1 MLLLAFL
8 ISIGTS
14 AFGQLVKEV
23 TLSPETNLAAALG
36 DEAAQVT
43 TLKISGPLREAD
55 FTTMKDEM
63 KMLQVLDMSGVT
75 ELPSKTFWENG
86 NSGIDMQSIPAMAF
100 EKKLTLQR
108 VIFPA
113 CLERIEK
120 EAFQGCSNLFTIVFP
135 EASNLKIIGG
145 SAFSECSGLQALD
158 LSGNTSLMEIRS
170 SAFSSCKN
178 LKNVNLSGCTA
189 LQTIGNS
196 GFSSCSALQK
206 VDLSNCSR
214 LTSIG
219 GSAFWNCT
227 TLKEVTLTGCSAL
240 QTIGNDAFQSC
251 SALADFDFT
260 QLTALSSIGP
270 NAFSSTAFAGDI
282 TFSSSIDQLGEGAFS
297 GCKQITSID
306 FSNSSLTAVS
316 TQTFANCYM
325 LQKADFSGCSS
336 LNTLSKDAFQDCS
349 SLKEIVIDN
358 GFYKSQDGVLYTA
371 DMRSLMLYP
380 AGKEDVSF
388 AIPNGVEI
396 IQSSAIYLNYYYTY
410 QIKDMTIPSSVINIQ
425 PNAFRNYRHK
435 TIHLLAQQP
444 IGLSEDIGLTEALV
458 YVPKGSL
465 AAYKEAAIWK
475 DYTLLEEGA
484 EGITIQLESAGSLKA
499 KLAEQGIA
507 ANTIQVLTVTG
518 PMNCSDFEVIQQMK
532 VLIKCNLKGASMEE
546 KRLPDNSFR
555 GMYYLQEV
563 ELPDDITTIGT
574 GAFGFY
580 YDVENISPSIK
591 KVNLPKSLER
601 IEGRAFEYCRYLEEM
616 PLDALPNLKKIGYYA
631 FHNSSAAP
639 TNLVLPNSIE
649 YIEEGAFS
657 GTNVTSV
664 DFANTSLRGI
674 DRYAFQNCP
683 ITGKLVFPA
692 TLNHIGDRAFNAAT
706 VSSIKLK
713 SIEMVQLESDKVFE
727 SIDKSTWKVYVPKGL
742 GDTYKADSYWSAFG
756 NNIVEYG
763 HLISATTN
771 HRNYE
776 MVSGGGAYEEGET
789 VILNAKLNDES
800 DWENKRKVALLFAGW
815 YEGDVNVSKDLS
827 MQFAA
832 STDRKLTAIYNDIT
846 FNTNI
851 YTDKPV
857 LKKKSQ
863 DLHSITVCCDITNI
877 EGYVFSGWY
886 ENDVLI
892 SSDKEITIDTK
903 TDSYDRYITAR
914 FVEES
919 SILSGLINDNNKVNG
934 QDVKIVDET
943 TVEGDLIWKPRSLN
957 FLLWSQS
964 TSLLVNSPIQTND
977 VSVTIDRGQTTTKW
991 AFIAFPFDVKLSEI
1005 ITDGAQFVVRR
1016 YDGASRATNG
1026 MGASWKQLSASDVL
1040 KAKQG
1045 YIIQTQDGNSFDV
1058 VPSSEGSAL
1067 FLREAVTT
1075 PLAAHASAVTA
1086 DANWNLVGN
1095 PFPCYFSVKQLFDD
1109 GLDGTVTVWSDEL
1122 QNYEYYTKD
1131 DPNAY
1136 LSPLSAFFIQHDQAA
1151 SVTFK
1156 PEGRLAEKPSALR
1169 SAARQEEGRKVI
1181 NLLLSNGSLSDKTR
1195 IVFNESAS
1203 TAYELGKDAAKF
1215 SSMNPDAPML
1225 YTLGE
1230 GNQQLAINERPMGE
1244 GILPLGC
1251 YFGQQGEYTLSA
1263 QTELTDDLYLY
1274 DQQTGACVNLKEEA
1288 YRFDAQAGNS
1298 ADRFELRTAL
1308 KGTGIEAIEG
1318 LKWQVRNGQLQL
1330 TGLPAGATVTVADAL
1345 GRICFAGDAA
1355 TAEQCIALPESGIYY
1370 LTIRTAEGRT
1380 FSEAIKR

>member
-1 MLLLAFL
+1 MMLLLAFL
-8 ISIGTS
+8 ISIRTS

-23 TLSPETNLAAALG
+23 TLSSEINLATALG
-36 DEAAQVT
+36 EEAAQVT

-55 FTTMKDEM
+55 FTTMRDEM

-75 ELPSKTFWENG
+75 ELPGKTFWENG
-86 NSGIDMQSIPAMAF
+86 NSGTYMQSIPAKAF

-113 CLERIEK
+113 CLEQIESR
-120 EAFQGCSNLFTIVFP
+120 AFQGCSNLFTINFP
-135 EASNLKIIGG
+135 EASILKIIGE

-158 LSGNTSLMEIRS
+158 LSGNSSLIKIGRYV
-170 SAFSSCKN
+170 FSSCNN
-178 LKNVNLSGCTA
+178 LKNINLSGCTA
-189 LQTIGNS
+189 LQTIDYG
-196 GFSSCSALQK
+196 GFASCSALQE

-219 GSAFWNCT
+219 GSAFSNCYA
-227 TLKEVTLTGCSAL
+227 LKEVTLTGCSAS
-240 QTIGNDAFQSC
+240 QTIGDEAFLYCYTLS
-251 SALADFDFT
+251 DFDFT
-260 QLTALSSIGP
+260 QLTALSSIGAR
-270 NAFSSTAFAGDI
+270 AFSSTDLTGAI
-282 TFSSSIDQLGEGAFS
+282 TFSSSINQLGEGAFS
-297 GCKQITSID
+297 WCKQISSVN
-306 FSNSSLTAVS
+306 FSNSSLTTVS
-316 TQTFANCYM
+316 AQTFANCEK
-325 LQKADFSGCSS
+325 LQKVDFSGCSS
-336 LNTLSKDAFQDCS
+336 LNTLSNDAFESCP

-371 DMRSLMLYP
+371 DMATLMLYP
-380 AGKEDVSF
+380 ASKEDASF
-388 AIPNGVEI
+388 
-396 IQSSAIYLNYYYTY
+396 
-410 QIKDMTIPSSVINIQ
+410 TIPDDVKTILS
-425 PNAFRNYRHK
+425 NAFDSNSSLIEL
-435 TIHLLAQQP
+435 TIPASVTNIKRYAISGYKIIVHLLAEQP
-444 IGLSEDIGLTEALV
+444 IGLSEDIGLTGALV

-465 AAYKEAAIWK
+465 DAYKEATIWK

-484 EGITIQLESAGSLKA
+484 EGITIHLESAGSLKA
-499 KLAEQGIA
+499 KLVEQGIET
-507 ANTIQVLTVTG
+507 NTIQELTITG
-518 PMNCSDFEVIQQMK
+518 PMNSSDIKAIQQMK
-532 VLIKCNLKGASMEE
+532 VLTKCDLSEASIEE
-546 KRLPDNSFR
+546 NSIPYEAFKSSIHLRNITLPYN
-555 GMYYLQEV
+555 
-563 ELPDDITTIGT
+563 INNI
-574 GAFGFY
+574 
-580 YDVENISPSIK
+580 YD
-591 KVNLPKSLER
+591 
-601 IEGRAFEYCRYLEEM
+601 
-616 PLDALPNLKKIGYYA
+616 YA
-631 FHNSSAAP
+631 FSR
-639 TNLVLPNSIE
+639 TNI
-649 YIEEGAFS
+649 A
-657 GTNVTSV
+657 SV
-664 DFANTSLRGI
+664 DFANTSLSSIGY
-674 DRYAFQNCP
+674 YAFQGCP
-683 ITGKLVFPA
+683 ITGDLVFPA
-692 TLNHIGDRAFNAAT
+692 TLNYIGDRAFDAAT

-713 SIEMVQLESDKVFE
+713 SIEMVRLGNGAVFE
-727 SIDKSTWKVYVPKGL
+727 SVDKSTCKVYVPKGL
-742 GDTYKADSYWSAFG
+742 GDAYKADNYWSVFG
-756 NNIVEYG
+756 NNIIEYG

-846 FNTNI
+846 FTTSMYYI
-851 YTDKPV
+851 DKSV

-863 DLHSITVCCDITNI
+863 DLHSITVCCDMTNI

-892 SSDKEITIDTK
+892 SSDKEITVDAK
-903 TDSYDRYITAR
+903 TGTYDRNITAR

-934 QDVKIVDET
+934 QDVKIVDAT

-957 FLLWSQS
+957 LVLWSPS

-977 VSVTIDRGQTTTKW
+977 VSVTIDRGQRITKW

-1005 ITDGAQFVVRR
+1005 ITNGAQFVVRR

-1045 YIIQTQDGNSFDV
+1045 YIIQTQDNNIFDV

-1067 FLREAVTT
+1067 FNREAVTT

-1109 GLDGTVTVWSDEL
+1109 GLDGTVTVWSDEI

-1136 LSPLSAFFIQHDQAA
+1136 LSPLSAFFIQHDQAT

-1156 PEGRLAEKPSALR
+1156 PEGRLAERPSALR

-1195 IVFNESAS
+1195 IVFNEAAS

-1330 TGLPAGATVTVADAL
+1330 TGLPAGVTVTVADAL

-1355 TAEQCIALPESGIYY
+1355 TAEQGIALPESGIYY

>member
-1 MLLLAFL
+1 MMLLLAFL

-43 TLKISGPLREAD
+43 TLKISGPLSEDD
-55 FTTMKDEM
+55 FMTMRDEM
-63 KMLQVLDMSGVT
+63 NMLHVLDMTGVT
-75 ELPSKTFWENG
+75 ELPGKTFWVNG
-86 NSGIDMQSIPAMAF
+86 NSGIYMQYIPTKAF

-108 VIFPA
+108 VIFPT
-113 CLERIEK
+113 CLERIGDS
-120 EAFQGCSNLFTIVFP
+120 AFQGCSNLFTIDF
-135 EASNLKIIGG
+135 ASASILKTIEY
-145 SAFSECSGLQALD
+145 SAFSGCSGLQALD
-158 LSGNTSLMEIRS
+158 LSGNTSLMEIGGY
-170 SAFSSCKN
+170 AFADCKN
-178 LKNVNLSGCTA
+178 LKSANLSGCTA
-189 LQTIGNS
+189 LQTIDYS
-196 GFSSCSALQK
+196 GFASCSALQE
-206 VDLSNCSR
+206 VDLSNCSQ

-219 GSAFWNCT
+219 KIAFRFCT
-227 TLKEVTLTGCSAL
+227 TLKEVTLSGCSAL
-240 QTIGNDAFQSC
+240 QTIGDYAFQSC
-251 SALADFDFT
+251 STLSDFDFT
-260 QLTALSSIGP
+260 QLTALSSIGAE
-270 NAFSSTAFAGDI
+270 AFSITDLAGDI
-282 TFSSSIDQLGEGAFS
+282 TFSSSINQLGESAFS
-297 GCKQITSID
+297 WCKQISSVN

-316 TQTFANCYM
+316 AEAFAYCEK
-325 LQKADFSGCSS
+325 LQKANFSGCSS
-336 LNTLSKDAFQDCS
+336 LNTLSKDAFKSCS
-349 SLKEIVIDN
+349 SLKEVVIDN

-371 DMRSLMLYP
+371 DMATLMLYP
-380 AGKEDVSF
+380 SGKEDVSF
-388 AIPNGVEI
+388 TISDDVKT
-396 IQSSAIYLNYYYTY
+396 IQSNAFDSNRSLIEL
-410 QIKDMTIPSSVINIQ
+410 TIPASVTNIKRY
-425 PNAFRNYRHK
+425 AISGYK
-435 TIHLLAQQP
+435 ITVHLLAQQP
-444 IGLSEDIGLTEALV
+444 IGLSEDIGLTGALV

-484 EGITIQLESAGSLKA
+484 EGLTIHLESAGSLKA
-499 KLAEQGIA
+499 KLAEQGIET
-507 ANTIQVLTVTG
+507 NTIQELTITG
-518 PMNCSDFEVIQQMK
+518 PMNHSDIEVIQQMK
-532 VLIKCNLKGASMEE
+532 VLTKCDLSEASIEE
-546 KRLPDNSFR
+546 NSIP
-555 GMYYLQEV
+555 YE
-563 ELPDDITTIGT
+563 
-574 GAFGFY
+574 AFKSSIHLR
-580 YDVENISPSIK
+580 NI
-591 KVNLPKSLER
+591 
-601 IEGRAFEYCRYLEEM
+601 
-616 PLDALPNLKKIGYYA
+616 ALPYNINNIYDY
-631 FHNSSAAP
+631 
-639 TNLVLPNSIE
+639 
-649 YIEEGAFS
+649 AFS
-657 GTNVTSV
+657 GTNIATV
-664 DFANTSLRGI
+664 DFANTSLRDIGY
-674 DRYAFQNCP
+674 YAFQGCP
-683 ITGKLVFPA
+683 ITGDLVFPA
-692 TLNHIGDRAFNAAT
+692 TLNYIGDRAFDAAT

-713 SIEMVQLESDKVFE
+713 SIKMVRLGNGAVFE
-727 SIDKSTWKVYVPKGL
+727 SVDKSTCKVYVPKGL
-742 GDTYKADSYWSAFG
+742 GDTYKADSYWSVFG

-771 HRNYE
+771 HRDYG

-789 VILNAKLNDES
+789 VTLNAKLNDES

-1109 GLDGTVTVWSDEL
+1109 GLDGTVTVWSDEI

-1136 LSPLSAFFIQHDQAA
+1136 LSPLSAFFIQHDQAT

-1195 IVFNESAS
+1195 IVFNEAAS

-1355 TAEQCIALPESGIYY
+1355 TAEQGIALPESGIYY

>member
-1 MLLLAFL
+1 
-8 ISIGTS
+8 
-14 AFGQLVKEV
+14 
-23 TLSPETNLAAALG
+23 
-36 DEAAQVT
+36 
-43 TLKISGPLREAD
+43 
-55 FTTMKDEM
+55 
-63 KMLQVLDMSGVT
+63 MS
-75 ELPSKTFWENG
+75 
-86 NSGIDMQSIPAMAF
+86 
-100 EKKLTLQR
+100 
-108 VIFPA
+108 
-113 CLERIEK
+113 
-120 EAFQGCSNLFTIVFP
+120 
-135 EASNLKIIGG
+135 
-145 SAFSECSGLQALD
+145 
-158 LSGNTSLMEIRS
+158 
-170 SAFSSCKN
+170 
-178 LKNVNLSGCTA
+178 
-189 LQTIGNS
+189 
-196 GFSSCSALQK
+196 
-206 VDLSNCSR
+206 
-214 LTSIG
+214 
-219 GSAFWNCT
+219 
-227 TLKEVTLTGCSAL
+227 
-240 QTIGNDAFQSC
+240 
-251 SALADFDFT
+251 
-260 QLTALSSIGP
+260 
-270 NAFSSTAFAGDI
+270 
-282 TFSSSIDQLGEGAFS
+282 
-297 GCKQITSID
+297 
-306 FSNSSLTAVS
+306 
-316 TQTFANCYM
+316 
-325 LQKADFSGCSS
+325 
-336 LNTLSKDAFQDCS
+336 
-349 SLKEIVIDN
+349 
-358 GFYKSQDGVLYTA
+358 
-371 DMRSLMLYP
+371 
-380 AGKEDVSF
+380 
-388 AIPNGVEI
+388 
-396 IQSSAIYLNYYYTY
+396 
-410 QIKDMTIPSSVINIQ
+410 
-425 PNAFRNYRHK
+425 
-435 TIHLLAQQP
+435 
-444 IGLSEDIGLTEALV
+444 
-458 YVPKGSL
+458 
-465 AAYKEAAIWK
+465 
-475 DYTLLEEGA
+475 
-484 EGITIQLESAGSLKA
+484 
-499 KLAEQGIA
+499 
-507 ANTIQVLTVTG
+507 
-518 PMNCSDFEVIQQMK
+518 
-532 VLIKCNLKGASMEE
+532 
-546 KRLPDNSFR
+546 
-555 GMYYLQEV
+555 
-563 ELPDDITTIGT
+563 
-574 GAFGFY
+574 
-580 YDVENISPSIK
+580 
-591 KVNLPKSLER
+591 
-601 IEGRAFEYCRYLEEM
+601 
-616 PLDALPNLKKIGYYA
+616 LDALPYLKEIG
-631 FHNSSAAP
+631 SSAFEYSSAIP
-639 TNLVLPNSIE
+639 TNLALPNSLEHIE
-649 YIEEGAFS
+649 FGAFS
-657 GTNVTSV
+657 RTNVTSV
-664 DFANTSLRGI
+664 DFANTSLSSIG
-674 DRYAFQNCP
+674 RYAFEGCP
-683 ITGKLVFPA
+683 ITGNLVFPA
-692 TLNHIGDRAFNAAT
+692 TLNHIGDKAFDAAT

-713 SIEMVQLESDKVFE
+713 STEMVQLESDKVFE
-727 SIDKSTWKVYVPKGL
+727 SVDKSTCKVYVPKGL
-742 GDTYKADSYWSAFG
+742 GATYKADTYWSDFG

-763 HLISATTN
+763 HLISVTTN
-771 HRNYE
+771 HRNYG

-789 VILNAKLNDES
+789 VTLNAKLNDES

-832 STDRKLTAIYNDIT
+832 STDRKLTAVYNDIT

-892 SSDKEITIDTK
+892 SSDKEITVDAKADT
-903 TDSYDRYITAR
+903 YDRYITAR

-991 AFIAFPFDVKLSEI
+991 AFIAFPFNVKLSEI

-1045 YIIQTQDGNSFDV
+1045 YIIQTQDENSFDV

-1109 GLDGTVTVWSDEL
+1109 GLDGTVTVWSDEI
-1122 QNYEYYTKD
+1122 QNYEYYTQD

-1136 LSPLSAFFIQHDQAA
+1136 LSPLSSFFIQYDQAT

-1156 PEGRLAEKPSALR
+1156 PEGRLAERPSALR

-1195 IVFNESAS
+1195 IVFNEAAS

-1355 TAEQCIALPESGIYY
+1355 TAEQGIALPESGIYY

>member
-1 MLLLAFL
+1 MKKMMLLLAFL

-43 TLKISGPLREAD
+43 TLKISGPLSEDD
-55 FTTMKDEM
+55 FMTMRDEM
-63 KMLQVLDMSGVT
+63 NMLHVLDMTGVT
-75 ELPSKTFWENG
+75 ELPGKTFWVNG
-86 NSGIDMQSIPAMAF
+86 NSGIYMQYIPTKAF

-108 VIFPA
+108 VIFPT
-113 CLERIEK
+113 CLERIGDS
-120 EAFQGCSNLFTIVFP
+120 AFQGCSNLFTIDF
-135 EASNLKIIGG
+135 ASASILKTIEY
-145 SAFSECSGLQALD
+145 SAFSGCSGLQALD
-158 LSGNTSLMEIRS
+158 LSGNTSLMEIGGY
-170 SAFSSCKN
+170 AFADCKN
-178 LKNVNLSGCTA
+178 LKSANLSGCTA
-189 LQTIGNS
+189 LQTIDYS
-196 GFSSCSALQK
+196 GFASCSALQE
-206 VDLSNCSR
+206 VDLSNCSQ

-219 GSAFWNCT
+219 KIAFRFCT
-227 TLKEVTLTGCSAL
+227 TLKEVTLSGCSAL
-240 QTIGNDAFQSC
+240 QTIGDYAFQSC
-251 SALADFDFT
+251 STLSDFDFT
-260 QLTALSSIGP
+260 QLTALSSIGAE
-270 NAFSSTAFAGDI
+270 AFSITDLAGDI
-282 TFSSSIDQLGEGAFS
+282 TFSSSINQLGESAFS
-297 GCKQITSID
+297 WCKQISSVN

-316 TQTFANCYM
+316 AEAFAYCEK
-325 LQKADFSGCSS
+325 LQKANFSGCSS
-336 LNTLSKDAFQDCS
+336 LNTLSKDAFKSCS
-349 SLKEIVIDN
+349 SLKEVVIDN

-371 DMRSLMLYP
+371 DMATLMLYP
-380 AGKEDVSF
+380 SGKEDVSF
-388 AIPNGVEI
+388 TISDDVKT
-396 IQSSAIYLNYYYTY
+396 IQSNAFDSNRSLIEL
-410 QIKDMTIPSSVINIQ
+410 TIPASVTNIKRY
-425 PNAFRNYRHK
+425 AISGYK
-435 TIHLLAQQP
+435 ITVHLLAQQP
-444 IGLSEDIGLTEALV
+444 IGLSEDIGLTGALV

-484 EGITIQLESAGSLKA
+484 EGLTIHLESAGSLKA
-499 KLAEQGIA
+499 KLAEQGIET
-507 ANTIQVLTVTG
+507 NTIQELTITG
-518 PMNCSDFEVIQQMK
+518 PMNHSDIEVIQQMK
-532 VLIKCNLKGASMEE
+532 VLTKCDLSEASIEE
-546 KRLPDNSFR
+546 NSIP
-555 GMYYLQEV
+555 YE
-563 ELPDDITTIGT
+563 
-574 GAFGFY
+574 AFKSSIHLR
-580 YDVENISPSIK
+580 NI
-591 KVNLPKSLER
+591 
-601 IEGRAFEYCRYLEEM
+601 
-616 PLDALPNLKKIGYYA
+616 ALPYNINNIYDY
-631 FHNSSAAP
+631 
-639 TNLVLPNSIE
+639 
-649 YIEEGAFS
+649 AFS
-657 GTNVTSV
+657 GTNIATV
-664 DFANTSLRGI
+664 DFANTSLRDIGY
-674 DRYAFQNCP
+674 YAFQGCP
-683 ITGKLVFPA
+683 ITGDLVFPA
-692 TLNHIGDRAFNAAT
+692 TLNYIGDRAFDAAT

-713 SIEMVQLESDKVFE
+713 SIKMVRLGNGAVFE
-727 SIDKSTWKVYVPKGL
+727 SVDKSTCKVYVPKGL
-742 GDTYKADSYWSAFG
+742 GDTYKADSYWSVFG

-771 HRNYE
+771 HRDYG

-789 VILNAKLNDES
+789 VTLNAKLNDES

-1109 GLDGTVTVWSDEL
+1109 GLDGTVTVWSDEI

-1136 LSPLSAFFIQHDQAA
+1136 LSPLSAFFIQHDQAT

-1195 IVFNESAS
+1195 IVFNEAAS

-1355 TAEQCIALPESGIYY
+1355 TAEQGIALPESGIYY